1 MLIEGENNSDE
12 DIKSECRWILESLG
26 EFVPL
31 HFSAFFPSYRFMDRK
46 ATSLGVLLKAYEI
59 AQNLGLKYVYTGNL
73 TSRSTSVTYCKNCH
87 RPVIVRNGYGLLEYN
102 LDGGSCIFCGT
113 KCDGRF

>member
-1 MLIEGENNSDE
+1 MVDISKWTVNSMWE
-12 DIKSECRWILESLG
+12 I
-26 EFVPL
+26 
-31 HFSAFFPSYRFMDRK
+31 
-46 ATSLGVLLKAYEI
+46 VLDK
-59 AQNLGLKYVYTGNL
+59 QNLGLKYVYTGNL
-73 TSRSTSVTYCKNCH
+73 TSRSTSATYCKNCH